1 MFTLPKNIYIIS
13 LVMSLSF
20 IITSMM
26 MLIAGLLGAAI
37 APYRELATLPVAMM
51 VVGAAVAS
59 IPAAMIM
66 QRIGRKAGMAVG
78 NLIALTG
85 AGLGYLGAVSGNF
98 WLFLVG
104 AFFIGLNA
112 AFIQQGRFII
122 LENANNSTQE
132 ADGLTLALMANLIAA
147 IIGPLI
153 GGLGKNLVSSPAG
166 YAGSFLF
173 AAAILLL
180 ALMVLSLFKDQAMEN
195 QQTAEPSRPL
205 LSIAKQPLYIMAAGS
220 AAVGYGVMSLVM
232 TATPVSMVELSHHS
246 IDHTTLVIQSHIVA
260 MFLPSLLTGY
270 LIKKGLRSSLLFTA
284 LALYTVVSLIALS
297 GAQVMHYWWAL
308 LLLGIGWNFLFV
320 TSTSMLPDTYRPG
333 EKFKAQALN
342 DFLVFT
348 SQAIAAFSAG
358 WLLFNWGWTNLLRV
372 SLTVTLVWGA
382 CLIYLHFHIKARNR
396 YLQSTRI

>member
-1 MFTLPKNIYIIS
+1 
-13 LVMSLSF
+13 MSLSF
-20 IITSMM
+20 SITSMM

-37 APYRELATLPVAMM
+37 APYRELATLPIAMM
-51 VVGAAVAS
+51 IVGTAAAS
-59 IPAAMIM
+59 IPAALIM
-66 QRIGRKAGMAVG
+66 QKLGRKAGMAVG

-85 AGLGYLGAVSGNF
+85 TGLGYFGAVTGNF

-104 AFFIGLNA
+104 AFCIGLNA

-122 LENANNSTQE
+122 LENATTTTQE

-147 IIGPLI
+147 IIGPLL
-153 GGLGKNLVSSPAG
+153 GGLGKDLISSPAG
-166 YAGSFLF
+166 YAGSFILAAGILVF
-173 AAAILLL
+173 ALT
-180 ALMVLSLFKDQAMEN
+180 VLSQFKNQATES
-195 QQTAEPSRPL
+195 EPTTETSRPL
-205 LSIAKQPLYIMAAGS
+205 RVVATQPLYIIAAGS

-232 TATPVSMVELSHHS
+232 TATPVSMVELSSHS

-260 MFLPSLLTGY
+260 MFLPSLLTGF
-270 LIKKGLRSSLLFTA
+270 LIKKGLRTSLLITA
-284 LALYTVVSLIALS
+284 LILYVIVSVIAFN

-358 WLLFNWGWTNLLRV
+358 WLLFNWGWPNLLLV
-372 SLTVTLVWGA
+372 SLIVTIIWGG
-382 CLIYLHFHIKARNR
+382 CLIYLHRHIRARNR

>member
-26 MLIAGLLGAAI
+26 MLIAGLLGASI

-51 VVGAAVAS
+51 VVGTAVAS

-66 QRIGRKAGMAVG
+66 QKIGRKAGMAVG

-85 AGLGYLGAVSGNF
+85 TGLGYLGAVSGNF

-104 AFFIGLNA
+104 AFCIGLNA

-122 LENANNSTQE
+122 LENANNPTQE

-147 IIGPLI
+147 IIGPLL
-153 GGLGKNLVSSPAG
+153 GGLGKDLVSSPAG
-166 YAGSFLF
+166 YAGSFLL
-173 AAAILLL
+173 AAAILVL
-180 ALMVLSLFKDQAMEN
+180 ALVVLSLFKNQPIETEQAE
-195 QQTAEPSRPL
+195 EPSRPL
-205 LSIAKQPLYIMAAGS
+205 RSIAKQPLYIMAAGS

-270 LIKKGLRSSLLFTA
+270 LIKKGLRTSLLATA
-284 LALYTVVSLIALS
+284 LMLYAVVSVIAFS
-297 GAQVMHYWWAL
+297 GAQVLHYWWAL

-358 WLLFNWGWTNLLRV
+358 WLLFNWGWINLLRV
-372 SLTVTLVWGA
+372 SLIVTLIWSA
-382 CLIYLHFHIKARNR
+382 CLIYLHFHIRARNR